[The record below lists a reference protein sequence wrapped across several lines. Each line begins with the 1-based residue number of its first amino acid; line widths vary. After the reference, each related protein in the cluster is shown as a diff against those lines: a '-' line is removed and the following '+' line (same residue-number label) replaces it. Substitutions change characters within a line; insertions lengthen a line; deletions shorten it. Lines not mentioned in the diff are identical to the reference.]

1 MAPTPD
7 RSLRHFP
14 LIPEPVLRRHRVF
27 EPSDTRFRACARLL
41 QALWRERCRL
51 SIGTH
56 ASPDGTRRKL
66 GSRLSPAA
74 GRSGANFLTPAVAAL
89 TRREVAYREVGAFI
103 NEERLWT
110 NLLSSQPLTFNLF
123 GPLRLDLALAS
134 RALRLL
140 CPDLQRASVRA
151 VWFEHSPGR
160 GASRYTG
167 DHTAFDVLLGYDTP
181 QGRTGFVA
189 VEVKYAEACHEP
201 APELKARYDQIAP
214 ASGLFVEPLAPALRR
229 NPCQQFFRQHCLAH
243 TMHQQRLY
251 DEGRLM
257 VIAPALNH
265 LVQTAVSTYRA
276 HLAEPRPEQV
286 GFVGLTLEAVI
297 TAIGRAGAPDY
308 ARALYFRYLDWW
320 AVDRALADALRIPA
334 EPSSHLESG
343 SDQAQSPLL
352 PSMLIAPP
360 RAA

>member
-1 MAPTPD
+1 MPATPD
-7 RSLRHFP
+7 QPLRHLP
-14 LIPEPVLRRHRVF
+14 LIPEPILRRHRVF

-41 QALWRERCRL
+41 QALWREQHQL
-51 SIGTH
+51 PIGTH
-56 ASPDGTRRKL
+56 SSPDGSRRKL

-74 GRSGANFLTPAVAAL
+74 GRSGANFLSPAVAAL
-89 TRREVAYREVGAFI
+89 TRREVAYREVGALMR
-103 NEERLWT
+103 EDRLWT
-110 NLLSSQPLTFNLF
+110 NLLSSEPLTFNLF

-134 RALRLL
+134 RVLRLL
-140 CPDLQRASVRA
+140 CPDLRDRRASVRA
-151 VWFEHSPGR
+151 VWFEHAPGR

-189 VEVKYAEACHEP
+189 VEVKYAEACQEP
-201 APELKARYDQIAP
+201 APELKPRYGEIAP

-229 NPCQQFFRQHCLAH
+229 SPVQQFFRQHCLAH
-243 TMHQQRLY
+243 TMVQHGLY
-251 DEGRLM
+251 DEGRLV

-286 GFVGLTLEAVI
+286 GFVGPTLEAVI

-308 ARALYFRYLDWW
+308 ARAFYFRYLDWW
-320 AVDRALADALRIPA
+320 AVDRALSDALTAPVPCASREAGPDPA
-334 EPSSHLESG
+334 ESG
-343 SDQAQSPLL
+343 PALR
-352 PSMLIAPP
+352 LIEG